1 MNSVKVNEM
10 KKAEVTK
17 QDSGVKV
24 TFTGAIE
31 KQNVV
36 SMVQRCQG
44 GQCDCMSD
52 ENKQKMT
59 GLAVSGEDGNVELE
73 ISGDLD
79 VADIEAAL
87 EKSPLIN
94 DN

>member
-1 MNSVKVNEM
+1 M

-17 QDSGVKV
+17 QFSGIRVA
-24 TFTGAIE
+24 FTGAVE

-52 ENKQKMT
+52 ASKKKIE
-59 GLAVSGEDGNVELE
+59 GLEVSGEDGNVALT
-73 ISGDLD
+73 IKGDIA
-79 VADIEAAL
+79 VEEIEAAL
-87 EKSPLIN
+87 KKSPLLN
-94 DN
+94 D

>member
-1 MNSVKVNEM
+1 VETTV

-17 QDSGVKV
+17 QISGIKV
-24 TFTGAIE
+24 AFSGNVE
-31 KQNVV
+31 KQSVV

-52 ENKQKMT
+52 EAKKKIE
-59 GLAVSGEDGNVELE
+59 GLEVTGEDGSVELN

-79 VADIEAAL
+79 VEAIEAAL
-87 EKSPLIN
+87 KKSPLLN
-94 DN
+94 N

>member
-1 MNSVKVNEM
+1 M

-17 QDSGVKV
+17 NLSGIRVAFSGDV
-24 TFTGAIE
+24 E

-52 ENKQKMT
+52 ESKKKIE
-59 GLAVSGEDGNVELE
+59 GLEVSGEDGNVTLSIKGNVDVEE
-73 ISGDLD
+73 IK
-79 VADIEAAL
+79 AAL
-87 EKSPLIN
+87 KKSPLLN
-94 DN
+94 D

>member
-1 MNSVKVNEM
+1 M

-17 QDSGVKV
+17 ELSGIRVA
-24 TFTGAIE
+24 FTGAVE

-44 GQCDCMSD
+44 GQCDCMS
-52 ENKQKMT
+52 EASKKKIE
-59 GLAVSGEDGNVELE
+59 GLEVSGEDGNVQLT

-79 VADIEAAL
+79 VGEIEAAL
-87 EKSPLIN
+87 KKSPLLG
-94 DN
+94 D

>member
-1 MNSVKVNEM
+1 M

-17 QDSGVKV
+17 QLSGIKV
-24 TFTGAIE
+24 AFTGAVE

-52 ENKQKMT
+52 EAKKKIE
-59 GLAVSGEDGNVELE
+59 GLEVGGEDGSVTLT
-73 ISGDLD
+73 IKGDLD
-79 VADIEAAL
+79 KDEIEAAL
-87 EKSPLIN
+87 KKSPLLN
-94 DN
+94 E

>member
-1 MNSVKVNEM
+1 M

-17 QDSGVKV
+17 QFSGIRVA
-24 TFTGAIE
+24 FTGEVE

-52 ENKQKMT
+52 ASKKKIEA
-59 GLAVSGEDGNVELE
+59 LEVSGEDGNVALT
-73 ISGDLD
+73 IKGDIA
-79 VADIEAAL
+79 VEEIEAAL
-87 EKSPLIN
+87 KKSPLLN
-94 DN
+94 D

>member
-1 MNSVKVNEM
+1 M

-17 QDSGVKV
+17 QISGIKV
-24 TFTGAIE
+24 AFSGDVE

-52 ENKQKMT
+52 ESKKKIQ
-59 GLAVSGEDGNVELE
+59 GLEVNGEDGSVELT
-73 ISGDLD
+73 ISGDLE
-79 VADIEAAL
+79 VAEIEAAL
-87 EKSPLIN
+87 KNSPLLN
-94 DN
+94 D

>member
-1 MNSVKVNEM
+1 M

-17 QDSGVKV
+17 QLTGIKVAFSGD
-24 TFTGAIE
+24 IE

-52 ENKQKMT
+52 EAKKKIE
-59 GLAVSGEDGNVELE
+59 GLEVSGEDGNVSLT
-73 ISGDLD
+73 IKGDLA
-79 VADIEAAL
+79 VEEIEAAL
-87 EKSPLIN
+87 KKSPLVN
-94 DN
+94 G

>member
-1 MNSVKVNEM
+1 M

-17 QDSGVKV
+17 QLSGIRV
-24 TFTGAIE
+24 TFTGAVE

-44 GQCDCMSD
+44 GQCDCMS
-52 ENKQKMT
+52 EASKKKIE
-59 GLAVSGEDGNVELE
+59 GLEVSGEDGNVQLT

-79 VADIEAAL
+79 VGEIEAAL
-87 EKSPLIN
+87 KKSPVLG
-94 DN
+94 D

>member
-1 MNSVKVNEM
+1 M

-17 QDSGVKV
+17 NLSGIRVA
-24 TFTGAIE
+24 FSGDIE

-44 GQCDCMSD
+44 GQCDCMSS
-52 ENKQKMT
+52 EAKKKIE
-59 GLAVSGEDGNVELE
+59 GLEVSGEDGDVALT

-79 VADIEAAL
+79 VEEIKAAL
-87 EKSPLIN
+87 KKSPLLK
-94 DN
+94 D

>member
-1 MNSVKVNEM
+1 M

-17 QDSGVKV
+17 NLSGIRVAFSGDV
-24 TFTGAIE
+24 E

-52 ENKQKMT
+52 ESKKKIE
-59 GLAVSGEDGNVELE
+59 GLEVSGEDGNVTLSIKGDVDVEE
-73 ISGDLD
+73 IK
-79 VADIEAAL
+79 AAL
-87 EKSPLIN
+87 KKSPLLN
-94 DN
+94 D

>member
-1 MNSVKVNEM
+1 M

-17 QDSGVKV
+17 HLSGIKV
-24 TFTGAIE
+24 AFSGSVE

-52 ENKQKMT
+52 ESKKKIE
-59 GLAVSGEDGNVELE
+59 GLEVSGEDGNVSLTIKGDVDVEE
-73 ISGDLD
+73 IK
-79 VADIEAAL
+79 AAL
-87 EKSPLIN
+87 KKSPLLN
-94 DN
+94 D

>member
-1 MNSVKVNEM
+1 M

-17 QDSGVKV
+17 QLSGIKV
-24 TFTGAIE
+24 AFTGDIRKE
-31 KQNVV
+31 NVV

-52 ENKQKMT
+52 AAKKKIE
-59 GLAVSGEDGNVELE
+59 GLEVSGEDGSVQLN

-79 VADIEAAL
+79 VEEIEAAL
-87 EKSPLIN
+87 KKSPLIN
-94 DN
+94 G

>member
-1 MNSVKVNEM
+1 M

-17 QDSGVKV
+17 QISGIRVA
-24 TFTGAIE
+24 FSGDIE

-52 ENKQKMT
+52 EAKKKIE
-59 GLAVSGEDGNVELE
+59 GLEVSGEDGNVQLN
-73 ISGDLD
+73 IAGDLA
-79 VADIEAAL
+79 VEEIEAAL
-87 EKSPLIN
+87 KKSPLMG
-94 DN
+94 D